1 MNVVL
6 PWKTARRKYCSDW
19 GMNTEAN
26 LPDTSVEATSIR
38 LLQDLQHELE
48 KGLNSLGGTPKHAIQ
63 DSYYFYAAVHMNRIV
78 HGFLFLRQHGYADA
92 AKFLVRPAIESMMR
106 IQAVRKQPDL
116 VYRII
121 YTETLEDDKWT
132 APVAKRLGQ
141 SYTSRRDSEDWIEFR
156 KLCISEFGRENV
168 VDEKLRL
175 RTAAEI
181 VGIESYY
188 DTHYRMYC
196 RYTHGGLQAMSGELD
211 SLSDPED
218 SRTLV
223 LCAFTAL
230 DASASIGADCA
241 NLNSLRERM
250 TDLTTRKPEPLQR
263 VRQEAT

>member
-1 MNVVL
+1 
-6 PWKTARRKYCSDW
+6 
-19 GMNTEAN
+19 MNTEAN
-26 LPDTSVEATSIR
+26 LPETSVEVTSMQ
-38 LLQDLQHELE
+38 LVQDLQCALE
-48 KGLNSLGGTPKHAIQ
+48 KAINFLGGKQKRAIQ

-92 AKFLVRPAIESMMR
+92 AKFLVRPAIESMIR
-106 IQAVRKQPDL
+106 IQAARKQPDL
-116 VYRII
+116 IYRII

-141 SYTSRRDSEDWIEFR
+141 PYTTRRDSQDWDEF
-156 KLCISEFGRENV
+156 KNLCISEFGRENV
-168 VDEKLRL
+168 VDEELRL
-175 RTAAEI
+175 NTAAKI

-188 DTHYRMYC
+188 GTHYRMYC

-223 LCAFTAL
+223 LCAFAAL
-230 DASASIGADCA
+230 EAIASIGADCA

-250 TDLTTRKPEPLQR
+250 VNLSRRRPEPLGR
-263 VRQEAT
+263 IRQGTG